1 MTALWRFMPSFICL
15 VFCSNKKCLFDFNN
29 MSRLIR
35 TLPMVIP
42 VSVLMGF
49 DSTSNFKC
57 ILRYLNTTAVIS
69 QGFKMMQILCSDW
82 LPERARWAYLC
93 RSGPPSLV
101 PGRNNF
107 CFWRYN
113 KPFTD
118 HACTWLD
125 QPRHFFRVLSWLIEK
140 RSAATRLSKYGLC
153 YPLKELLAG
162 NNFVRCDLEGPVL
175 RKNIQVV
182 LDILLYSQTGRFQAC
197 YNIGKAKVAF
207 STFGYLASTCL
218 SK

>member
-29 MSRLIR
+29 MTRLIR
-35 TLPMVIP
+35 TLPMVSS

-57 ILRYLNTTAVIS
+57 ILRYLITTAVIS

-82 LPERARWAYLC
+82 LPERAYLC
-93 RSGPPSLV
+93 RSGPPPLV

-118 HACTWLD
+118 HAYTWLD
-125 QPRHFFRVLSWLIEK
+125 QPGAFFRVSSWFIEK
-140 RSAATRLSKYGLC
+140 RSTATLWSKYGLC

-162 NNFVRCDLEGPVL
+162 NNFVRCDLGGPLL
-175 RKNIQVV
+175 RKNIRVV

-197 YNIGKAKVAF
+197 
-207 STFGYLASTCL
+207 
-218 SK
+218 